1 MRYFPSVRMVCYYL
15 RVSQNHNVVLLVE
28 LKDALGIVDGDKMLG
43 ESGIYYQVWEVG
55 LCGVF

>member
-1 MRYFPSVRMVCYYL
+1 MVCYYL

-43 ESGIYYQVWEVG
+43 ENGIYYQVWEVG

>member
-1 MRYFPSVRMVCYYL
+1 MVCYYL